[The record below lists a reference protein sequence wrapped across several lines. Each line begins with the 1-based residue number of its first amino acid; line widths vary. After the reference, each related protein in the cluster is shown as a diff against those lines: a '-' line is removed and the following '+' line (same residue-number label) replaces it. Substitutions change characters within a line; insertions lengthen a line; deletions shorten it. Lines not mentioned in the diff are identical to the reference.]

1 MPKLGISSETEVE
14 VMGQDE
20 IIQGVNV
27 VRKTDVVQRLTSQHV
42 DIQNCKQEEC
52 TAKATKRG
60 ERKRAECGKKNV

>member
-1 MPKLGISSETEVE
+1 
-14 VMGQDE
+14 MGQDE

-60 ERKRAECGKKNV
+60 ESTDNKDGDQNNNVHENTPSNIKT